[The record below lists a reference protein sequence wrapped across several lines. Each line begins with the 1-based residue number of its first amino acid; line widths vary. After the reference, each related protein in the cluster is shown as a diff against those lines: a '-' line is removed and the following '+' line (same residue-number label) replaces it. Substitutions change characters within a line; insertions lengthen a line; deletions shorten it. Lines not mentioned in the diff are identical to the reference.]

1 MPDLDGA
8 LTALESVAEM
18 AGMVLVGLGLL
29 VGFLIAYLVVKAHGA
44 GYAPFTLRRV
54 LTWYSRAVM
63 LVAIVLMAGAAAN
76 LLGVLSGT
84 VFGDRFT
91 FGAHDPPN
99 YGLAVARSTF
109 AIIAAA
115 AVYIVHQRLRLIFD
129 PAPGDCAARRFL
141 VAATAVL
148 FGVGTFALLMQ
159 AGAAVI
165 RHVDAG
171 VNHGAGPGMLLAGL
185 IVALGF
191 WIGALIFVRR
201 ELDES
206 G

>member
-1 MPDLDGA
+1 MPDLGGA

-18 AGMVLVGLGLL
+18 AGALLVGLGLL
-29 VGFLIAYLVVKAHGA
+29 AGFFIAYLVVRTHGA

-76 LLGVLSGT
+76 LLSVLSGT

-91 FGAHDPPN
+91 VGAHESPN
-99 YGLAVARSTF
+99 YGLTVARSAF
-109 AIIAAA
+109 AIISA
-115 AVYIVHQRLRLIFD
+115 AVVYIGHQRLRVIFD
-129 PAPGDCAARRFL
+129 PAPGDRTARRFL

-148 FGVGTFALLMQ
+148 FGVGSFALLMQ
-159 AGAAVI
+159 ADGAVI
-165 RHVDAG
+165 RHIDAG
-171 VNHGAGPGMLLAGL
+171 VNHGAGPDMLLSGL
-185 IVALGF
+185 IV
-191 WIGALIFVRR
+191 ALIFVRR
-201 ELDES
+201 ELAES